1 MYIDTNIL
9 MRYLLND
16 IPEQTDIAAEII
28 ADGAQ
33 IYPEVIL
40 EAVYVLSKI
49 YEIPRKAVSDT
60 LIAILDDISVER
72 KEQIKKTLKLFRET
86 KLDYIDCLHLAGYS
100 LSGEDF
106 FSFDKK
112 LMHEKKSLSNT
123 P

>member
-28 ADGAQ
+28 ANGAQ
-33 IYPEVIL
+33 IYPEVIP

-112 LMHEKKSLSNT
+112 LMHKKKSLSNT

>member
-9 MRYLLND
+9 MRYLLTD

-33 IYPEVIL
+33 IYPEVIP

-112 LMHEKKSLSNT
+112 FMHEKKSLSNT

>member
-9 MRYLLND
+9 MRYLLSD

-33 IYPEVIL
+33 IYPEVIP

-72 KEQIKKTLKLFRET
+72 KEQIKKTLKLFMET

-112 LMHEKKSLSNT
+112 LMHKKKSLSNT

>member
-9 MRYLLND
+9 MRYLLSD

-33 IYPEVIL
+33 IYPEVIP

-112 LMHEKKSLSNT
+112 LMHKKKSLSNT

>member
-28 ADGAQ
+28 ANGAQ
-33 IYPEVIL
+33 IYPEVIP

>member
-33 IYPEVIL
+33 IYPEVIP

>member
-33 IYPEVIL
+33 IYPEVIP
-40 EAVYVLSKI
+40 EALYVLSKI
-49 YEIPRKAVSDT
+49 YGIPRKTVSDT

-72 KEQIKKTLKLFRET
+72 KEQIKKTLELFRET

-112 LMHEKKSLSNT
+112 LMNKKKSLLGNH
-123 P
+123 

>member
-16 IPEQTDIAAEII
+16 IPEQTDMAAEII

-33 IYPEVIL
+33 LYPEVIP
-40 EAVYVLSKI
+40 EALSFPK
-49 YEIPRKAVSDT
+49 YMEYHGKRSDT

-72 KEQIKKTLKLFRET
+72 KEQIRKTLELFRET

-106 FSFDKK
+106 FSCDKK
-112 LMHEKKSLSNT
+112 LMNKKSLSNE

>member
-33 IYPEVIL
+33 IYPEVIP

-106 FSFDKK
+106 LSFDKK
-112 LMHEKKSLSNT
+112 LMHKKKSLSNT

>member
-16 IPEQTDIAAEII
+16 IPEQTDMAAEII

-33 IYPEVIL
+33 IYPEVIP

-49 YEIPRKAVSDT
+49 YGIPRKTVSDT

-72 KEQIKKTLKLFRET
+72 KEQIKETLKLFMET

-112 LMHEKKSLSNT
+112 LMNKKKSLSGN

>member
-1 MYIDTNIL
+1 MYIDANIL

-33 IYPEVIL
+33 IYPEIIP

-112 LMHEKKSLSNT
+112 LMHKKKSLSNT

>member
-33 IYPEVIL
+33 IYPEVIP

-72 KEQIKKTLKLFRET
+72 KEQIKKN
-86 KLDYIDCLHLAGYS
+86 A
-100 LSGEDF
+100 
-106 FSFDKK
+106 
-112 LMHEKKSLSNT
+112 
-123 P
+123 

>member
-33 IYPEVIL
+33 IYPEVIP

-112 LMHEKKSLSNT
+112 LMHKKKSLSNT